1 MNLKQKNLFALKH
14 IGLSLNSRQF
24 FAFLWLAT
32 NGDGKDINEQIGM
45 LQINKQQSL
54 PLISQVVS
62 NFLAIARIRN
72 YFLGFKL
79 NALINTL
86 PRMSATLFSQLDESE
101 A

>member
-1 MNLKQKNLFALKH
+1 MNLKQKICSHKKSA
-14 IGLSLNSRQF
+14 ISLNSRQF

-32 NGDGKDINEQIGM
+32 NGDRKDVNEQIGM
-45 LQINKQQSL
+45 LQINKRQSL

-79 NALINTL
+79 NALINML

>member
-1 MNLKQKNLFALKH
+1 MNLKQKICSHKKSA
-14 IGLSLNSRQF
+14 LSLNSRQF

-32 NGDGKDINEQIGM
+32 NGDRKDVNEQIGM
-45 LQINKQQSL
+45 LQINKQSL

-79 NALINTL
+79 NALINML

>member
-1 MNLKQKNLFALKH
+1 
-14 IGLSLNSRQF
+14 
-24 FAFLWLAT
+24 
-32 NGDGKDINEQIGM
+32 M
-45 LQINKQQSL
+45 LQINKRQSL

-62 NFLAIARIRN
+62 NFLLAIARIRN

-79 NALINTL
+79 NALINML